1 MHKRLLNEATLDF
14 TIVPEGPILVK
25 AGETGADPTRPDM
38 EFVRTWR
45 NGQRVVYLPGPSLKG
60 VIRSHCERIVR
71 TVGRDGSCCN
81 PVVKEE
87 SCVGRYDLKQE
98 HDGVYVHKHSCFIC
112 QMFGNTVLGGRV
124 RTADAYPPTVEEY
137 ERGHPDVKEE
147 WDREGLSHEERWIRI
162 EPRTEERN
170 GVAIDR
176 VFGSVA
182 VGPFQ
187 MEVVTS
193 GEFKTKI
200 AIRNFTIA
208 QLGLLALALRDLR
221 LGRVG
226 VGFGKSR
233 GLGHVTA
240 DFDQLTI
247 RYMRYPRKLIP
258 DSKKPEKLVGVA
270 RLLAKEDAEN
280 EEEAIRV
287 VKKYGYRTGKDAA
300 FGYTSVDQDVSDGLP
315 DNLKLEENNWG
326 EWTLTVVGER
336 IEDVWKACIPAWKA
350 AIRLEGGV

>member
-1 MHKRLLNEATLDF
+1 MHKRLLNEAILDF

-45 NGQRVVYLPGPSLKG
+45 NGEQVVYLPGPSLKG

-71 TVGRDGSCCN
+71 TIGKGRSCN
-81 PVVKEE
+81 PVVKGK
-87 SCVGRYDLKQE
+87 SCGDKFKQ
-98 HDGVYVHKHSCFIC
+98 DDPGPKVHAGSCFIC
-112 QMFGNTVLGGRV
+112 QMFGNTVLAGRV
-124 RTADAYPPTVEEY
+124 RTKDAYPVDAEK
-137 ERGHPDVKEE
+137 V
-147 WDREGLSHEERWIRI
+147 
-162 EPRTEERN
+162 RTEERN

-193 GEFKTKI
+193 GKFETQI
-200 AIRNFTIA
+200 AIRNFTVA
-208 QLGLLALALRDLR
+208 QLGLLALALRDLK

-240 DFDQLTI
+240 HFDRLVI
-247 RYMRYPRKLIP
+247 RYTRPLAEKDKLA
-258 DSKKPEKLVGVA
+258 GVA
-270 RLLAKEDAEN
+270 WLLGS
-280 EEEAIRV
+280 EEA
-287 VKKYGYRTGKDAA
+287 KKYGYVIRNGAT
-300 FGYTSVDQDVSDGLP
+300 FGYDSVADDTSAVLPPGLTFG
-315 DNLKLEENNWG
+315 ENDWG
-326 EWTLTVVGER
+326 EWELAVPGEQV
-336 IEDVWKACIPAWKA
+336 EDVWKKCIAAWKV
-350 AIRLEGGV
+350 AIRMEGGQ

>member
-14 TIVPEGPILVK
+14 TIVPEGPILIK

-81 PVVKEE
+81 PVVKDK
-87 SCVGRYDLKQE
+87 SCSDKFSQDDPGYK
-98 HDGVYVHKHSCFIC
+98 VHAGSCFIC
-112 QMFGNTVLGGRV
+112 QMFGNTVLAGRV
-124 RTADAYPPTVEEY
+124 RTKDAYPPTVEDY
-137 ERGHPDVKEE
+137 EKGHPDVKEQ
-147 WDREGLSHEERWIRI
+147 WDQEGLSQEERWRRI

-193 GEFKTKI
+193 GEFETTI
-200 AIRNFTIA
+200 TIRNFTIA
-208 QLGLLALALRDLR
+208 QLGLLALALRDLK

-233 GLGHVTA
+233 GLGHVTMHL
-240 DFDQLTI
+240 DQLTI
-247 RYMRYPRKLIP
+247 RYVRYPKKLIP
-258 DSKKPEKLVGVA
+258 DSEKPEKLVGVA
-270 RLLAKEDAEN
+270 CLLVKEDAET
-280 EEEAIRV
+280 EEEAISV
-287 VKKYGYRTGKDAA
+287 VNEYGYRTDEDVA

-315 DNLKLEENNWG
+315 DDLKLEKNDWG
-326 EWTLTVVGER
+326 EWTLTAVGER
-336 IEDVWKACIPAWKA
+336 IEDVWKTCIPAWKW
-350 AIRLEGGV
+350 AIRMEGGT

>member
-25 AGETGADPTRPDM
+25 AGDTGADPTRPDM

-87 SCVGRYDLKQE
+87 SCVGLHDLKQE
-98 HDGVYVHKHSCFIC
+98 HDGVNVHAHSCFIC

-124 RTADAYPPTVEEY
+124 RTADAYPPTVEDY
-137 ERGHPDVKEE
+137 EKSHPDIKEG
-147 WDREGLSHEERWIRI
+147 WDREKLSQEERWRRI

-193 GEFKTKI
+193 GEFETKI

-208 QLGLLALALRDLR
+208 QLGLLALALRDLK

-233 GLGHVTA
+233 GLGHVTLKWNKLA
-240 DFDQLTI
+240 L
-247 RYMRYPRKLIP
+247 RYLCEPTERNKLY
-258 DSKKPEKLVGVA
+258 GVA
-270 RLLAKEDAEN
+270 FLLDDEAENYGYLLEKPDGPYDPPLDFGYDSVKEDVS
-280 EEEAIRV
+280 EAL
-287 VKKYGYRTGKDAA
+287 
-300 FGYTSVDQDVSDGLP
+300 DGVHFP
-315 DNLKLEENNWG
+315 DKANDWG
-326 EWTLTVVGER
+326 EWEVEVSGEKVER
-336 IEDVWKACIPAWKA
+336 VWRTCIQAWKD
-350 AIRLEGGV
+350 AIRLEGGA

>member
-45 NGQRVVYLPGPSLKG
+45 NGEQIVYLPGPSLKG

-71 TVGRDGSCCN
+71 TVGEGRSCN

-87 SCVGRYDLKQE
+87 SCVGKQELKQE
-98 HDGVYVHKHSCFIC
+98 HDGVHVHKKSCFIC
-112 QMFGNTVLGGRV
+112 QMFGNTVLAGRV
-124 RTADAYPPTVEEY
+124 RTKDAYPV
-137 ERGHPDVKEE
+137 GDV
-147 WDREGLSHEERWIRI
+147 
-162 EPRTEERN
+162 RTEERN

-193 GEFKTKI
+193 GAFETTLT
-200 AIRNFTIA
+200 IRNFTIA
-208 QLGLLALALRDLR
+208 QLGLLALALRDLK

-233 GLGHVTA
+233 GLGHVTLEWGT
-240 DFDQLTI
+240 LTL
-247 RYMRYPRKLIP
+247 RYLREPDDPRKLH
-258 DSKKPEKLVGVA
+258 GVA
-270 RLLAKEDAEN
+270 RLLGEKEAKH
-280 EEEAIRV
+280 
-287 VKKYGYRTGKDAA
+287 YGYVTESGAA
-300 FGYTSVDQDVSDGLP
+300 FGYASFDQDESADLPTGLAFGD
-315 DNLKLEENNWG
+315 DNGWG
-326 EWTLTVVGER
+326 EWELPVPPER
-336 IEDVWKACIPAWKA
+336 IEAVWKTCIPAWKA
-350 AIRLEGGV
+350 AIQMEGEG

>member
-38 EFVRTWR
+38 EFVRTWKD
-45 NGQRVVYLPGPSLKG
+45 GEQVVYLPGPSLKG

-71 TVGRDGSCCN
+71 TVGEGRSCT

-87 SCVGRYDLKQE
+87 SCVGKRELKQE
-98 HDGVYVHKHSCFIC
+98 HDGKHVHSRSCFIC
-112 QMFGNTVLGGRV
+112 QMFGNTVLAGRV
-124 RTADAYPPTVEEY
+124 RTKDAYPIGEV
-137 ERGHPDVKEE
+137 
-147 WDREGLSHEERWIRI
+147 
-162 EPRTEERN
+162 RTEERN

-193 GEFKTKI
+193 GEFETAI
-200 AIRNFTIA
+200 TIRNFTIA
-208 QLGLLALALRDLR
+208 QLGLLALALRDFK

-233 GLGHVTA
+233 GLGHVTLEWGG
-240 DFDQLTI
+240 LTV
-247 RYMRYPRKLIP
+247 RYTRPPQDARRL
-258 DSKKPEKLVGVA
+258 DGVA
-270 RLLAKEDAEN
+270 HLLGQREAE
-280 EEEAIRV
+280 E
-287 VKKYGYRTGKDAA
+287 YGYTAGNGAA
-300 FGYTSVDQDVSDGLP
+300 FGYTSVARDTSNGLP
-315 DNLKLEENNWG
+315 SGLALNENDWG
-326 EWTLTVVGER
+326 EWELIVPGDR
-336 IEDVWKACIPAWKA
+336 IEEVWKTCIPAWKA

>member
-1 MHKRLLNEATLDF
+1 MHKRLLNEAMLDF
-14 TIVPEGPILVK
+14 AIVPEGPILVK

-45 NGQRVVYLPGPSLKG
+45 NGERVVYLPGPSLKG

-71 TVGRDGSCCN
+71 TVGEGRSCN
-81 PVVKEE
+81 PVVKGK
-87 SCVGRYDLKQE
+87 SCVDMHKLKQE
-98 HDGVYVHKHSCFIC
+98 HDGPHVHKHSCFIC
-112 QMFGNTVLGGRV
+112 QMFGNTVLAGRV
-124 RTADAYPPTVEEY
+124 RTADAYPVGE
-137 ERGHPDVKEE
+137 
-147 WDREGLSHEERWIRI
+147 I
-162 EPRTEERN
+162 RTEERN

-208 QLGLLALALRDLR
+208 QLGLLALALRDLK

-233 GLGHVTA
+233 GLGHVTLEWGT
-240 DFDQLTI
+240 LTV
-247 RYMRYPRKLIP
+247 RYTRTPGDRRRL
-258 DSKKPEKLVGVA
+258 DGVA
-270 RLLAKEDAEN
+270 YLLGKDEAE
-280 EEEAIRV
+280 
-287 VKKYGYRTGKDAA
+287 KYGYVTGDGAP
-300 FGYTSVDQDVSDGLP
+300 FGYTSVDQDVSNPLPGLA
-315 DNLKLEENNWG
+315 LEENDWG
-326 EWTLTVVGER
+326 EWELTATDGQV
-336 IEDVWKACIPAWKA
+336 EDVWKTCIPAWRA
-350 AIRLEGGV
+350 AIRLEGGA

>member
-25 AGETGADPTRPDM
+25 AGDTGADPTRPDM

-45 NGQRVVYLPGPSLKG
+45 DGEQVVYLPGPSLKG

-71 TVGRDGSCCN
+71 TVGEGRSCN

-87 SCVGRYDLKQE
+87 SCVGQNDLKQE
-98 HDGVYVHKHSCFIC
+98 HDGKHVHSHSCFVC
-112 QMFGNTVLGGRV
+112 QMFGNTVLAGRV
-124 RTADAYPPTVEEY
+124 RTKDAYPLD
-137 ERGHPDVKEE
+137 PDEV
-147 WDREGLSHEERWIRI
+147 
-162 EPRTEERN
+162 RTEERN

-193 GEFKTKI
+193 GEFQTKI

-208 QLGLLALALRDLR
+208 QLGLLALALRDLK
-221 LGRVG
+221 LGRVS

-233 GLGHVTA
+233 GLGHVTLNW
-240 DFDQLTI
+240 DKLTL
-247 RYMRYPRKLIP
+247 RYLREPQEPRKLY
-258 DSKKPEKLVGVA
+258 GVA
-270 RLLAKEDAEN
+270 RLLGNEAKS
-280 EEEAIRV
+280 
-287 VKKYGYRTGKDAA
+287 YGYVIENGAP
-300 FGYTSVDQDVSDGLP
+300 FGYTEAVQDVSTDLPTGLAFD
-315 DNLKLEENNWG
+315 DNGWG
-326 EWTLTVVGER
+326 EWELHVPPER
-336 IEDVWKACIPAWKA
+336 IEAVWKTCIPAWA
-350 AIRLEGGV
+350 DAIRMDGGA

>member
-81 PVVKEE
+81 PVVKDQ
-87 SCVGRYDLKQE
+87 SCGDNFSQGDPGHK
-98 HDGVYVHKHSCFIC
+98 VHAGSCFIC
-112 QMFGNTVLGGRV
+112 QMFGNTVLAGRV
-124 RTADAYPPTVEEY
+124 RTKDAYPANPNEV
-137 ERGHPDVKEE
+137 
-147 WDREGLSHEERWIRI
+147 
-162 EPRTEERN
+162 RTEERN

-233 GLGHVTA
+233 GLGHVTLEWGG
-240 DFDQLTI
+240 LTV
-247 RYMRYPRKLIP
+247 RYTRPPQDARRL
-258 DSKKPEKLVGVA
+258 DGVA
-270 RLLAKEDAEN
+270 YLLGQGEAE
-280 EEEAIRV
+280 E
-287 VKKYGYRTGKDAA
+287 YGYAAGNGAA
-300 FGYTSVDQDVSDGLP
+300 FGYTSVDRDASDELPTGLA
-315 DNLKLEENNWG
+315 LGENDWG
-326 EWTLTVVGER
+326 EWELAVPGER
-336 IEDVWKACIPAWKA
+336 VEDVWKTCIRAWKA
-350 AIRLEGGV
+350 AIRLEGGA